1 MNFKNNCFFSSDA
14 LTVLERLPSE
24 VVTLTYLDPPHGNSY
39 SLECGLETKKQSLE
53 DLHTSYESYISKV
66 VQQIY
71 RILTYEGSLFVHWSQ
86 NSKSI
91 DIRLIINQV
100 FGKQPNYEINWN
112 KRNRYNDFILV
123 YSKSDNPI
131 RNKLYRPL
139 STETILLYKME
150 DDRGVYRTTPLIAN
164 SERPS
169 LQFNWRGY
177 QLPPQK
183 SWCFDFDKLEKLAQ
197 ENRIDFSP
205 NFNNLPR
212 LKNYLTEHLGEEIGT
227 TWHDL
232 HEIIS
237 SSRERTNYPTQK
249 PLILMERI
257 IQLASNEGD
266 QLLDPF
272 CGTGT
277 TLVAAQLLNRHCWG
291 IDNSLDAQQITIK
304 RLLTTNNLQTSK
316 DYDLVDVN
324 EVLKLPILST
334 SAYTDLVVKVS
345 QINDLKQNIDAKYD
359 EITNLHQSLD
369 VTYDEITKLQN
380 ETIRLQQYIDKLTD
394 FVFNIKKQM
403 NISDDDNDSER
414 IEDVIKQIE
423 DRITQLISYQS
434 VSIDYYVHSVCL
446 WLTTDRWQQ
455 LDINSQSFLP
465 QAELLFENIEN
476 IEQDK
481 NKDYSPFIIQYCRA
495 LENELLIKL
504 FTAYTDNLY
513 RRYEDINTFL
523 ADDLKNEKTKKF
535 AKFLKQQN
543 NTYTL
548 GDMNFIMALLKSN
561 GETLKTSILLQDFRD
576 FTVQYFGESI
586 VNAKYLNQIKRI
598 NEDFRCKA
606 AHPYILDIEIAKRCR
621 DQVRECINELILNY
635 RENPRL

>member
-1 MNFKNNCFFSSDA
+1 MNFKNNSFFSSDA
-14 LTVLERLPSE
+14 LTMLERLSSD
-24 VVTLTYLDPPHGNSY
+24 VVALTYLDPPHGNSY
-39 SLECGLETKKQSLE
+39 GLQDDIKTNKQVLE

-66 VQQIY
+66 VQQIH

-150 DDRGVYRTTPLIAN
+150 DDRGVYRTTPLITN

-183 SWCFDFDKLEKLAQ
+183 SWYFDFDKLEKLAQ
-197 ENRIDFSP
+197 ENRIDFPHS
-205 NFNNLPR
+205 FNNLPR
-212 LKNYLTEHLGEEIGT
+212 LKNYLAEHIGEEIGT
-227 TWHDL
+227 TWNDL

-266 QLLDPF
+266 QVLDPF

-277 TLVAAQLLNRHCWG
+277 TLVAAQLLKRNWWG

-304 RLLTTNNLQTSK
+304 RLLTSNNLQSNK
-316 DYDLVDVN
+316 DYN
-324 EVLKLPILST
+324 VLNAREILELPIVGKSV
-334 SAYTDLVVKVS
+334 YVDLIKRVS
-345 QINDLKQNIDAKYD
+345 D
-359 EITNLHQSLD
+359 
-369 VTYDEITKLQN
+369 ITKLKN
-380 ETIRLQQYIDKLTD
+380 ETVRLQQSVDQLTN
-394 FVFNIKKQM
+394 FVLNIKKQI
-403 NISDDDNDSER
+403 NISEDDNNSER
-414 IEDVIKQIE
+414 VEDAVKQIE
-423 DRITQLISYQS
+423 DWITNSISYQS
-434 VSIDYYVHSVCL
+434 ISIDHYISAVCL
-446 WLTTDRWQQ
+446 WLTIDRWEQ
-455 LDINSQSFLP
+455 LDIASQSFLP
-465 QAELLFENIEN
+465 QAELLFENIEQTN
-476 IEQDK
+476 SQ
-481 NKDYSPFIIQYCRA
+481 DYSPFILQYCRA

-504 FTAYTDNLY
+504 FTAYTDDLY
-513 RRYEDINTFL
+513 NRCEDINAFL
-523 ADDLKNEKTKKF
+523 ADDLKNEKTNKF
-535 AKFLKQQN
+535 AKLLKQRKS
-543 NTYTL
+543 TYTL
-548 GDMNFIMALLKSN
+548 GDMNHIMGFLKAN
-561 GETLKTSILLQDFRD
+561 GETLNKSLLLQDFRG
-576 FTVQYFGESI
+576 FTVKYFGESI
-586 VNAKYLNQIKRI
+586 VDVKYLNQIKRI

-635 RENPRL
+635 RDNPKI